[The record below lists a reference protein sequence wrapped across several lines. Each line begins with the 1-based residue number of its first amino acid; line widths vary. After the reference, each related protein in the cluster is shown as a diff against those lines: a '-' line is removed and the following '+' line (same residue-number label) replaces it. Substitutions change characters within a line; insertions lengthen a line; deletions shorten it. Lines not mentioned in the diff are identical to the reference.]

1 MYCVHT
7 LQGEQQYSR
16 TLLFVGS
23 QTKNKNRKKYES
35 ITFLT
40 LTNAEEYLIN
50 VTLYINNDYEQQ

>member
-16 TLLFVGS
+16 FVGS

-40 LTNAEEYLIN
+40 LTSAEEYLIN